1 MDEVKN
7 NFQADRHPDVISGN
21 KTPEQCRFGF
31 FEMFTSFHNSNNN
44 FSGDKTVTKT
54 EFLQYHQFMNDAF
67 ERDIEFKNFLVG
79 VWNMDL
85 VSVGPNDFCGTK
97 NSQVR
102 GKNSR
107 EQWKY
112 ENHKILYGKPEDGML
127 AHSVPDQR
135 ARPARDREEV
145 HESMAAAG
153 GRDTRNFAGNKGIAV
168 QGERNARRQ

>member
-7 NFQADRHPDVISGN
+7 SFVAERHPDVISGV
-21 KTPEQCRFGF
+21 KSPEQCRFAF

-44 FSGDKTVTKT
+44 FSGDKNVTRT
-54 EFLQYHQFMNDAF
+54 EFCQYHQFMNEYF

-79 VWNMDL
+79 VWSMDL
-85 VSVGPNDFCGTK
+85 VSVGQTEFCGSKTS
-97 NSQVR
+97 NVR

-135 ARPARDREEV
+135 AKPAQEREMV
-145 HESMAAAG
+145 H
-153 GRDTRNFAGNKGIAV
+153 N
-168 QGERNARRQ
+168 